1 MSVGSIASGPLLA
14 HAAPAGIH
22 NLDFHD
28 VPKRFR
34 AACPK
39 RRCGTVAR
47 GQAMNDIFNHAFQ
60 WMNRLDRQDWML
72 VLIAAVILG
81 FLCLRGFGS
90 RTNY

>member
-1 MSVGSIASGPLLA
+1 
-14 HAAPAGIH
+14 
-22 NLDFHD
+22 
-28 VPKRFR
+28 
-34 AACPK
+34 
-39 RRCGTVAR
+39 
-47 GQAMNDIFNHAFQ
+47 MNDIFNHAFQ